1 MSDLHPFAFR
11 IEREQREKLLQ
22 QRAHVFW
29 LTGLSGSGK
38 STMADRVEQAL
49 YAAGFKTFILD
60 GDHLRG
66 GLCKDLGF
74 SPADRTEN
82 IRRAG
87 AVCRLLWESGL
98 VVITTFVSPFRRDR
112 DQVRQLFPA
121 GAFSEIYLDAGL
133 AICEQRDPKG
143 LYRKAREGTISDM
156 TGIDS
161 PYEEPLHPEL
171 RVPTGQQ
178 SPGESAEQLLR
189 YLIPII
195 TKTV

>member
-1 MSDLHPFAFR
+1 MSHLHPFAFSIDR
-11 IEREQREKLLQ
+11 QQREKLLR
-22 QRAHVFW
+22 QRAHVLW

-38 STMADRVEQAL
+38 STVADRVEQAL
-49 YAAGFKTFILD
+49 FNSGFKTFILD

-74 SPADRTEN
+74 SAADRAEN

-87 AVCRLLWESGL
+87 AVSRLLWESGL
-98 VVITTFVSPFRRDR
+98 VVITTFVSPFRHDR

-171 RVPTGQQ
+171 RVKTGQQ
-178 SPGESAEQLLR
+178 SPGESADQLLR